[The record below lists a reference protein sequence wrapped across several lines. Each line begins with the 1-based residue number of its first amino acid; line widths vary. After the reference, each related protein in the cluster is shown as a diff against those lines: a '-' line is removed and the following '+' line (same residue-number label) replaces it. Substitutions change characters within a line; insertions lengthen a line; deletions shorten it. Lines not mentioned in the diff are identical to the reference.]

1 MQTNPEPR
9 SIRRRQATGWA
20 IAIFV
25 FLMATLTLLALN
37 FRQYFREV
45 LVTPLLLFLGQLR
58 DLLNSLHQWTIWVF
72 WLVVVLVWLIIS
84 LLRLRNTPAGP
95 ERVELPPASDS
106 RLKYWNNQ
114 VLLLTQGTSSSPFAI
129 KILRQMVL
137 NVVDFE
143 RRFDDQTSLDD
154 LPPHIRKA
162 LQFETQSRLPKNPW
176 LVWLAEITRLPF
188 LTKRYLAPDAARM
201 RMLDEILSYLEGQ
214 LEI

>member
-72 WLVVVLVWLIIS
+72 WLVVVLVWLI
-84 LLRLRNTPAGP
+84 RP
-95 ERVELPPASDS
+95 
-106 RLKYWNNQ
+106 
-114 VLLLTQGTSSSPFAI
+114 
-129 KILRQMVL
+129 
-137 NVVDFE
+137 
-143 RRFDDQTSLDD
+143 
-154 LPPHIRKA
+154 
-162 LQFETQSRLPKNPW
+162 
-176 LVWLAEITRLPF
+176 
-188 LTKRYLAPDAARM
+188 
-201 RMLDEILSYLEGQ
+201 
-214 LEI
+214 